1 MNLDLDGKV
10 ALICGASRGIGAA
23 AAKALAEDG
32 AHLMLAARTAPPT
45 DELKEAFADIEIG
58 SIAVDFMKER
68 SGEEAV
74 QATVNRFGRID
85 ILVVSIGAAQ
95 GGLFW
100 TLEDKVWEDAFAL
113 KFMGMIRLMRAA
125 GPVMAEQGAG
135 SIVVVVG
142 NNGRQPSA
150 RMAPGSAA
158 NAACLAAVRC
168 LAEELAPKGVR
179 VNAVNPGPTRTG
191 RWDVLMDRL
200 SKQSG
205 RAVEEEEAAFR
216 AMIPAGR
223 INTPEEVASVIAFCA
238 SDKAPCLTSAG
249 ITVDG
254 GATKGS
260 P

>member
-1 MNLDLDGKV
+1 MNLDLTGKV

-23 AAKALAEDG
+23 AAEALAAEG
-32 AHLMLAARTAPPT
+32 AHLMLAARTAPPV
-45 DELKEAFADIEIG
+45 DALNDAFPDVEISAIAAD
-58 SIAVDFMKER
+58 FTKER

-74 QATVNRFGRID
+74 QATLKRFGRID
-85 ILVVSIGAAQ
+85 ILVISIGAAQ

-100 TLEDKVWEDAFAL
+100 TLEDEVWEDAFAL

-158 NAACLAAVRC
+158 NAACLAAIRC

-179 VNAVNPGPTRTG
+179 INAVNPGPTRTD
-191 RWDVLMDRL
+191 RWDTLMNRFAE
-200 SKQSG
+200 QSG
-205 RAVEEEEAAFR
+205 RSVEEEEAQFC

-223 INTPEEVASVIAFCA
+223 INTAEEVANVIAFCA
-238 SDKAPCLTSAG
+238 SDKAPGLTSAG